1 MFKEL
6 KLRTARHREHE
17 TVGWRI
23 EDQDEDRD
31 EDQDEDLDE
40 DLGEDVDELA
50 FLIDYFECE

>member
-23 EDQDEDRD
+23 EDQD